1 MHWNKMYLILKRIVP
16 RTVIVKHTVL
26 TLQTQFGTLKD
37 AQTIEA
43 SPNTRGGLF
52 GKCFWRLQMRVT
64 QLSKLLFALLA
75 AGLLSFSL
83 AQGTLVVAQ
92 GTDAVTL
99 DPHDT
104 TDSPSATVTSHIFD
118 SLFEL
123 TPDGDIV
130 PSLAT
135 EVSFSDDGTEVVLT
149 LRDDVWFHDG
159 EKFNA
164 EAVKVNL
171 ERFLD
176 TDNAFQFRF
185 LIDTVTNVAVTG
197 EYEVTLTL
205 ESSFAP
211 LLSHFTHSS
220 IGMISPAVLASGVD
234 VSDNPV
240 GTGPFSFVSWDRG
253 SRIDLVRN
261 DNYWGGAAKLDGV
274 SFVAVPENT
283 TRMAMVE
290 TGEAHVAVRVPPQDI
305 ARIDAL
311 DHVDVENVSSVRTVF
326 IFFNMDHEYFSDV
339 RVRRAINHAVDNE
352 LIADFLLGGAVRV
365 SDAAISPGVFGY
377 TGVGTYEYNPELAKE
392 LLAEAGFPNG
402 FDVELWSPSGRYLQ
416 DIQTAETIQSQ
427 LAEVG
432 VNVTVETAEWSTYL
446 ATVNRQRSESVV
458 PFGLLAWGTV
468 TGDADYGLYALLH
481 STQHVPN
488 GSNRGFFSNDKLDA
502 LLDEARVNTDADARI
517 ALYTE
522 ALELIHEETPWLT
535 LHSESQLVAV
545 NTSVKGLVIHP
556 TERVLAYTAYLE

>member
-1 MHWNKMYLILKRIVP
+1 
-16 RTVIVKHTVL
+16 
-26 TLQTQFGTLKD
+26 
-37 AQTIEA
+37 
-43 SPNTRGGLF
+43 
-52 GKCFWRLQMRVT
+52 MRVT

-135 EVSFSDDGTEVVLT
+135 DVSFNDDGTQVVLT
-149 LRDDVWFHDG
+149 LRDDVSFHDG

-171 ERFLD
+171 DRFLD
-176 TDNAFQFRF
+176 KDNAFQFRF
-185 LIDTVTNVAVTG
+185 LIDTVTDVAVTG

-211 LLSHFTHSS
+211 LLAHFTHSS

-240 GTGPFSFVSWDRG
+240 GTGPFRFASWDRG

-311 DHVDVENVSSVRTVF
+311 DHVTVENVSSVRTVF
-326 IFFNMDHEYFSDV
+326 IFFNMDNEYFSDV

-377 TGVGTYEYNPELAKE
+377 TDVGTYEYNPELAKQ
-392 LLAEAGFPNG
+392 LLAEAGYPDG

-446 ATVNRQRSESVV
+446 ATVNRQRSESIV

-502 LLDEARVNTDADARI
+502 LLDEARVNTDADARL
-517 ALYTE
+517 ALYKE

-545 NTSVKGLVIHP
+545 NTSVKDLVIHP

>member
-1 MHWNKMYLILKRIVP
+1 MR
-16 RTVIVKHTVL
+16 L
-26 TLQTQFGTLKD
+26 TKLT
-37 AQTIEA
+37 
-43 SPNTRGGLF
+43 
-52 GKCFWRLQMRVT
+52 
-64 QLSKLLFALLA
+64 KLLLA
-75 AGLLSFSL
+75 FLVAAFMSASL

-104 TDSPSATVTSHIFD
+104 TDSPSATVTSH
-118 SLFEL
+118 LFEPLFSL
-123 TPDGDIV
+123 TAEGEIV

-135 EVSFSDDGTEVVLT
+135 EATFNEDGTQVTLH
-149 LRDDVWFHDG
+149 LRDDVFFHDG

-164 EAVKVNL
+164 EAVKANL
-171 ERFLD
+171 DRFLD
-176 TDNAFQFRF
+176 VDNAFQFRF
-185 LIDTVTNVAVTG
+185 LINTVTDVAVTG

-211 LLSHFTHSS
+211 LLAHFTHSS

-234 VSDNPV
+234 VSENPV
-240 GTGPFSFVSWDRG
+240 GTGPFTFVNWDRG
-253 SRIDLVRN
+253 SRIDLVAN
-261 DNYWGGAAKLDGV
+261 ENYWAENTKLDGV

-311 DHVDVENVSSVRTVF
+311 DHLTVERVSSVRTVF
-326 IFFNMDHEYFSDV
+326 IFFNVDNEYFQDA
-339 RVRRAINHAVDNE
+339 RVRRAINHGVDND

-377 TGVGTYEYNPELAKE
+377 TPVGTYEYNPELARE
-392 LLAEAGFPNG
+392 LLAEAGYPDG
-402 FDVELWSPSGRYLQ
+402 FSIDLWSPSGRYLQ
-416 DIQTAETIQSQ
+416 DIQTAEAIQSQ
-427 LAEVG
+427 LAEIG
-432 VNVTVETAEWSTYL
+432 VDVNIETAEWSTYL
-446 ATVNRQRSESVV
+446 ATVNRERHESIV

-481 STQHVPN
+481 GSQHVPN
-488 GSNRGFFSNDKLDA
+488 GSNRGFYTNSDLDA
-502 LLDEARVNTDADARI
+502 MLDEARRNTDPAVRES
-517 ALYTE
+517 LYRQS
-522 ALELIHEETPWLT
+522 LELIYEEAPWLT

-545 NTSVKGLVIHP
+545 NDSVHGLVIHP
-556 TERVLAYTAYLE
+556 TERVLAYTAWIE